1 MSMKWDD
8 PLAAGN
14 PAPLWFQIAE
24 RLRAAIAD
32 GRFRPGEPLPSEAMI
47 NAAFGVSRATSRSAL
62 DRLEQDGLITRRSG
76 RGSIVVVPRVDQP
89 ATVMA
94 GFADDMRRRGLE
106 PSYTTRF
113 AGKVRAPAEVSHA
126 FGVKPGTSV
135 FQSQRLLKAD
145 RQTIGYAV
153 SWLAPPLFR
162 SVKPPSATDLETG
175 SLYGWLARQCAVQ
188 ISSAVEFIEA
198 AIVEPEMAVELEVP
212 DASAVLIARRLSKD
226 QIGRP
231 VEYAV
236 LHFRPDRYR
245 FRIEMQI

>member
-1 MSMKWDD
+1 MKWDD
-8 PLAAGN
+8 PLPEKN
-14 PAPLWFQIAE
+14 PAPLWFQIAD
-24 RLRAAIAD
+24 RLRTAISE
-32 GRFRPGEPLPSEAMI
+32 GHFRPGQALPSEAMI

-94 GFADDMRRRGLE
+94 GFADDMRRRGLA
-106 PSYTTRF
+106 PSYATRF
-113 AGKVRAPAEVSHA
+113 AGKVRAPAEVVDA
-126 FGVKPGTSV
+126 FGIRPGTSV

-145 RQTIGYAV
+145 AQPIGYAV

-162 SVKPPSATDLETG
+162 SVKPPTATDLETG
-175 SLYGWLARQCAVQ
+175 SLYEWLARHCNVR

-198 AIVEPEMAVELEVP
+198 AIVDPRMAVELDLP
-212 DASAVLIARRLSKD
+212 PASAVLIARRASRD

-245 FRIEMQI
+245 FQIEMQI